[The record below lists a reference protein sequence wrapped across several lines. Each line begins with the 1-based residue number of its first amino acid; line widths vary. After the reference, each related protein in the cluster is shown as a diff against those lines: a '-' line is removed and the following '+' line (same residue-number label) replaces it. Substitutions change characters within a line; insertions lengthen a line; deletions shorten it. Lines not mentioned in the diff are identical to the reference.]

1 MGIKQADDALT
12 SIIELA
18 DKIDGIDK
26 SDYMDALE
34 SAKPRA
40 TREARKYLVQNYR
53 ASGVETQSGE
63 LLRAIKKAEL
73 TIDNAKKG
81 GTFVRVGMQPGKD
94 KEFYV
99 AANSVNYGRVTG
111 RGIKGGGNGGARKR
125 RKLKDSIA
133 KGGKGSKLKS
143 AGAGLSYD
151 AETVGS
157 TKAGSATVSTTLG
170 SATVTKAFDFYKLK
184 KSQGARV
191 RDILLRGA
199 QAHLEEKLSK

>member
-1 MGIKQADDALT
+1 
-12 SIIELA
+12 
-18 DKIDGIDK
+18 
-26 SDYMDALE
+26 MDALE

-63 LLRAIKKAEL
+63 LLRGIKKAVL
-73 TIDNAKKG
+73 SIDAGKSG
-81 GTFVRVGMQPGKD
+81 GAFVKVSMPSGKD
-94 KEFYV
+94 KKFYV
-99 AANSVNYGRVTG
+99 AANSVNYGRVNSKSL
-111 RGIKGGGNGGARKR
+111 KGDSRADAKR
-125 RKLKDSIA
+125 RQRLKASVA
-133 KGGKGSKLKS
+133 KGTKGSRLKS

-199 QAHLEEKLSK
+199 QAFLEEKMSK